1 MAQEFLNSLTGG
13 LASGKIQLTQVG
25 QDTAESVKSG
35 AESVDATQ
43 SGTLFGTQYATGVK
57 ATTGKNNIAANGVAK
72 AAKTGIELIKALAS
86 GTAFGNQYATGIQG
100 KRGSANSAGAALGSS
115 AKSGAGYANPTQ
127 GRKYIWKFDIRQ
139 ESRLIRQEREMP
151 VVVWAVRHAPGL
163 QRMDPR
169 ILDAILVRDLSMV
182 SAL

>member
-13 LASGKIQLTQVG
+13 LASGKNQLTQVG

-43 SGTLFGTQYATGVK
+43 SGTLFGTQYATGIK

-100 KRGSANSAGAALGSS
+100 KRGNANSAGAALGSS
-115 AKSGAGYANPTQ
+115 AKSGAGYANPTPEGNTFGNRYTAGVQ
-127 GRKYIWKFDIRQ
+127 ANTSGARNAGSGLR
-139 ESRLIRQEREMP
+139 
-151 VVVWAVRHAPGL
+151 VRHAPDL
-163 QRMDPR
+163 QQMDPR
-169 ILDAILVRDLSMV
+169 ILDAILDRDLSMV
-182 SAL
+182 LAL